1 MRRASFIVIVPALAL
16 LLAVWTI
23 PVSAQETAP
32 PAKADAAA
40 AAPAA
45 KDAPKEIPEYNEAV
59 NLFRNRDADGALTAL
74 KKACRK
80 HPEISPP
87 YVILARFYASAN
99 AAPGMRNALEEGVKS
114 SPNDP
119 EAYLELADMNYQE
132 RRVTEA
138 RLLYEKATALLAKSD
153 LAARRKNL
161 EIRTLAG
168 MSRTSQAREDWAAAQ
183 QYAENWLKIDPQSI
197 EGMTTLAGCLL
208 RQKNVNGALE
218 YLVKAYRLAEDQAKK
233 DNKPVDMLP
242 PEAIVAEFY
251 WRTGDQE
258 NAQRWMV
265 VALRE
270 KPRDIKVRLLATQWA
285 WETGKLVEAE
295 RQANAVLQLDPQ
307 SLDGLV
313 LRGLIARFQKN
324 YKAAEEYSQRAVLL
338 KPTLFAATNN
348 LALALA
354 EQNSDEKKLR
364 ALDYAESN
372 AKQYQKTNQASEAF
386 STYGWV
392 LYKLEKYDDAEKALR
407 AAVSGGSFTPDTAY
421 YLARVMEKRGGHTKD
436 VINLLENALKIP
448 GPFAYRDD
456 AKALLNE
463 MKK

>member
-99 AAPGMRNALEEGVKS
+99 AAPGMRNALEEGVRS

-348 LALALA
+348 LALALV

-407 AAVSGGSFTPDTAY
+407 AAVSGGSVHPGYGLLSRPCYGKTRWPYQGRDQLAGKRIEDPPDPSPIETMP
-421 YLARVMEKRGGHTKD
+421 RRC
-436 VINLLENALKIP
+436 
-448 GPFAYRDD
+448 
-456 AKALLNE
+456 
-463 MKK
+463 